1 MFATFIR
8 VIICI
13 AALVGLG
20 FFVFP
25 MTVNVINIGNIA
37 GVALC
42 IWVFT
47 VSCKPLH
54 HVIKTAL
61 CHFAFTKFIYYA
73 VNACFIALAVLGV
86 AMSALM
92 VYGMNQKPNLNTTAV
107 VLGAQVLPSGNPS
120 TILRGRIDAAERY
133 LKENPK
139 SKAILSGGQ
148 GGNEPVSE
156 AQCMYNN
163 LVEKGIDPSR
173 LYLEDKSTDTTE
185 NLKFS
190 RAILERESLG
200 NNITIITD
208 GFHQERARIIT
219 KQLDF
224 KGDVGAYNAAT
235 SMKYAPTYFVRE
247 WFGIPYQVLL
257 KKS

>member
-1 MFATFIR
+1 MFETFIR
-8 VIICI
+8 IVLCII
-13 AALVGLG
+13 AVVGLA
-20 FFVFP
+20 FFIAP
-25 MTVNVINIGNIA
+25 MSVNVINIGNIA
-37 GVALC
+37 GIALC
-42 IWVFT
+42 VWLLM
-47 VSCKPLH
+47 VSFKPLH
-54 HVIKTAL
+54 NAIKTAL

-73 VNACFIALAVLGV
+73 VNTCFIAFAVLGI

-92 VYGMNQKPNLNTTAV
+92 VYGMNQKPNINTTAV

-120 TILRGRIDAAERY
+120 TILRGRIDAAEQY

-139 SKAILSGGQ
+139 AKAILSGGK
-148 GGNEPVSE
+148 GNNEPVSE

-163 LVEKGIDPSR
+163 LVAKGIDPSR
-173 LYLEDKSTDTTE
+173 LFIEDKSTDTTE

-190 RAILERESLG
+190 REILKRESLG

-247 WFGIPYQVLL
+247 WFGIPYQVLF